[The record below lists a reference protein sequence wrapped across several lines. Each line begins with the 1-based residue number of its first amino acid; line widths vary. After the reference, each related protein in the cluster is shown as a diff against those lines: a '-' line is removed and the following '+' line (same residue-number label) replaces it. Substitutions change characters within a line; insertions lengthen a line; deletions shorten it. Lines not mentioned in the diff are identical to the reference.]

1 MRRNLSKQEF
11 RKVDKQLETGT
22 IIKMKSGYEYV
33 ILGFEERGLM
43 NVFCCCIEKTKYLQQ
58 PKLEDINYMPL
69 IMIKGKIMG
78 TVDKEEFDAW
88 LLKVKLLGY
97 CKNLETKE
105 QIQKRN
111 RNKYVEY
118 KYGLYVDAE
127 QLVLMIYAHIIMAIV
142 CVMSSVWFR
151 PCIYL
156 LLVVVISF
164 VLMLIFTSI
173 DVKSYDVIDL
183 DKNKIRLVRRKY
195 ECIKFV

>member
-1 MRRNLSKQEF
+1 MRRNLSKKEF
-11 RKVDKQLETGT
+11 KKADKNLEAGT

-33 ILGFEERGLM
+33 VLGFEERGLM

-58 PKLEDINYMPL
+58 LKQEDINYMPL
-69 IMIKGKIMG
+69 CLINGKIIG
-78 TVDKEEFDAW
+78 IVDREEFDAW

-97 CKNLETKE
+97 CKTLETKE

-111 RNKYVEY
+111 SNKYVEY

-142 CVMSSVWFR
+142 CVMSSVLFR

-156 LLVVVISF
+156 LFVVVISF

-173 DVKSYDVIDL
+173 DVKSYDIIEID
-183 DKNKIRLVRRKY
+183 KH
-195 ECIKFV
+195 